1 MSILC
6 ILKSEVFWVFIT
18 AVTTIALA
26 YIAQNQLSINNKI
39 ASATFLNEFKDA
51 FFTEQQRI
59 FILLIENHWLFFDE
73 KEGIF
78 TSKVLED
85 YRDKFPAIEF
95 LQRKYYLTQEFDD
108 YLLGHFEDAALLE
121 ESKMITIS
129 DAEQHFGYYLSVAL
143 ENDEIKKYV
152 AWARQDDLDIYS
164 RTLALYEK
172 LKALNNPKT

>member
-1 MSILC
+1 MCILS
-6 ILKSEVFWVFIT
+6 ILKSEPFWVFIT
-18 AVTTIALA
+18 AITTVVLA

-39 ASATFLNEFKDA
+39 ASATFLNEFKGA

-59 FILLIENHWLFFDE
+59 FILLIENKWLSFDE
-73 KEGIF
+73 NEGIF
-78 TSKVLED
+78 INNVTKD
-85 YRDKFPAIEF
+85 YSNKFPTIAF

-143 ENDEIKKYV
+143 EDDEIKKYV
-152 AWARQDDLDIYS
+152 AWAKQDNSDIYS
-164 RTLALYEK
+164 RTLTLHEK
-172 LKALNNPKT
+172 LKNL